1 MRHMNEIRHTLLIS
15 IPKLY
20 DRLRY
25 SDIIDIQEIE
35 NKISKLIED
44 IY

>member
-1 MRHMNEIRHTLLIS
+1 MLQI
-15 IPKLY
+15 KF
-20 DRLRY
+20 

-44 IY
+44 IYIRSRNNVCKNR